1 MDVSNMKNI
10 VVLKNLPSNIVDEAI
25 VILKSNKQAKKLEYV
40 DKGSQ
45 FEYNEKKNSKDYLIK
60 EAESVISNYIS
71 KIENGKSSASKGYNV
86 SIEKKYKKLKIYSFL
101 ASIVLIAC
109 LINAFIIKWKIKCK
123 FFL

>member
-109 LINAFIIKWKIKCK
+109 LINAFIIK
-123 FFL
+123 